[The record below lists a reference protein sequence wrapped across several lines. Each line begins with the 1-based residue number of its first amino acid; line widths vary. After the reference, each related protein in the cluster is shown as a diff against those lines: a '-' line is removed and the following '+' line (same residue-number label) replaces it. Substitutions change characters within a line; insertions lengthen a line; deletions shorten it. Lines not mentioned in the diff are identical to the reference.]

1 MMYSK
6 NPETD
11 RAVWMNGNVVYMIDQ
26 TKLPFSFEIFAAKTC
41 AETCYAIKHMITRG
55 AGSIGAAAA
64 FAMAQGAAEAKND
77 AELLSAK
84 HQIEAT
90 RPTARDLFAAVE
102 RVFAKAR
109 ISVSAAYDEA
119 QEVAE
124 ETAQAGKRIGEYGNE
139 LIFNG
144 YGILTHCNAGW
155 LALQGF
161 GSALS
166 PIYEAHRSGKSIFV
180 YADETRPRSQGARL
194 TAWELNEAGVPH
206 AVIADNAA
214 AHFMQHGKIQMLITG
229 ADRIA
234 ANGDAANKIGTLEK
248 AIAAKYFG
256 IPFYIAAPLSTLDFS
271 TSNGSQIPIE
281 ERTEDE
287 VLYQEGPDSE
297 GVMRRIRVVSP
308 ESSAINPAFDV
319 TPNSLIS
326 GYITE
331 KGIFTTESLK
341 FLR

>member
-1 MMYSK
+1 MYSK

-11 RAVWMNGNVVYMIDQ
+11 RAVWMNGTTVFMIDQ

-41 AETCYAIKHMITRG
+41 TETCYAIKQMITRG

-64 FAMAQGAAEAKND
+64 FAMAQGAAEAKNSD
-77 AELLSAK
+77 ELLSAK
-84 HQIEAT
+84 LQIEAT

-102 RVFAKAR
+102 RVFAKAQ
-109 ISVSAAYDEA
+109 ISSQAAYNEA
-119 QEVAE
+119 FEVAE

-144 YGILTHCNAGW
+144 SGILTHCNAGW

-166 PIYEAHRSGKSIFV
+166 PIYEAHRAGKNIFV
-180 YADETRPRSQGARL
+180 FADETRPRSQGARL
-194 TAWELNEAGVPH
+194 TAWELNQAGVPH

-214 AHFMQHGKIQMLITG
+214 AHFMQQGEIQMLITG

-256 IPFYIAAPLSTLDFS
+256 IPFYIAAPLSTFDFS
-271 TSNGSQIPIE
+271 TPNGKQIPIE
-281 ERTEDE
+281 ERSQDE
-287 VLYQEGPDSE
+287 VIFQEGPDSE
-297 GVMRRIRVVSP
+297 GVMRRIQVVSP
-308 ESSAINPAFDV
+308 ESSAKNPAFDV

-331 KGIFTTESLK
+331 KGIFTADNLK
-341 FLR
+341 FLK